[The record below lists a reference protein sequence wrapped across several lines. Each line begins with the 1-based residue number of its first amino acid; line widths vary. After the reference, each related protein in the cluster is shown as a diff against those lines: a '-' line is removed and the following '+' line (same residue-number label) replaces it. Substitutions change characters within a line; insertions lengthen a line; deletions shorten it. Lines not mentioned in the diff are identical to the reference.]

1 MLSEIPNLNALT
13 NLLENK
19 GLQKLLTILNQ
30 DGGEARIAGGAVR
43 NALMQESISDVDIAT
58 TCLPE
63 EVTTRARAAGFKAV
77 PTGIEHGT
85 VTIVVHGSAYEVT
98 TLRADIR
105 TDGRRAEVE
114 FGQSWQADAARRD
127 FTINGL
133 YAKPDGEII
142 DLVGGLPD
150 IASRTLRFIGDAE
163 KRIREDHLRILR
175 FFRFFAWYGSG
186 RPDAEGLR
194 ACVRMKDSVSKLS
207 AERVWAEIKKLLS
220 APDPSR
226 ALLWMRQTGVLTIA
240 LPESEKWGIDAV
252 HGLVNAEQDLDWTHD
267 PLLRLMAIIPPAIER
282 VSELADRL
290 KISNRERER
299 LEKWATS
306 SLPDSETDNRTYA
319 RQLYFGDVKGM
330 TDRLRLA
337 LASARSL
344 AVHDNKEMMK
354 AAGYSRL
361 LDFANK
367 WEKPVFPVTGAALLS
382 AGIEAGPDIGK
393 RLTVLEEKWVAEDF
407 QLSKAELLGSA
418 P

>member
-1 MLSEIPNLNALT
+1 
-13 NLLENK
+13 
-19 GLQKLLTILNQ
+19 
-30 DGGEARIAGGAVR
+30 
-43 NALMQESISDVDIAT
+43 
-58 TCLPE
+58 
-63 EVTTRARAAGFKAV
+63 
-77 PTGIEHGT
+77 
-85 VTIVVHGSAYEVT
+85 
-98 TLRADIR
+98 
-105 TDGRRAEVE
+105 
-114 FGQSWQADAARRD
+114 
-127 FTINGL
+127 
-133 YAKPDGEII
+133 
-142 DLVGGLPD
+142 
-150 IASRTLRFIGDAE
+150 
-163 KRIREDHLRILR
+163 
-175 FFRFFAWYGSG
+175 
-186 RPDAEGLR
+186 
-194 ACVRMKDSVSKLS
+194 MKDSVSKLS

-226 ALLWMRQTGVLTIA
+226 ALLWMRQTGVLTVA

-319 RQLYFGDVKGM
+319 RKLYFGDVKGM

-344 AVHDNKEMMK
+344 AVNDNEEMMK

-407 QLSKAELLGSA
+407 QLSKAELLASA